1 MVTLTARDCCDGDG
15 DDAHRLVSCFDRDL
29 LVGGWIGVRL
39 TKNEERTKLLA
50 KCFNLITPYSRCVR
64 PTLSLALAQVYTYIK
79 R

>member
-39 TKNEERTKLLA
+39 TQKNEENKVISQM
-50 KCFNLITPYSRCVR
+50 F
-64 PTLSLALAQVYTYIK
+64 
-79 R
+79 